1 MRRLCGRC
9 LVDIFG
15 GTWTVAGQVR
25 FFGCLLSDSCGGRRA
40 DGWFR
45 VCKKSSSVSR
55 EPSGAVCNDYADGAC
70 GFLWRDL
77 DGCRISALF
86 CSLLSDSCRGRR
98 ADGWFRVCKKSSS
111 VLRESSGAVCNV
123 SNEYASAD
131 ALPEPQAFLARQNC
145 PLSYKSHAT
154 VLLRLGQSRR
164 RRVVQ
169 KVFLK
174 GERPFREK
182 IPIVISILFGYTVVT
197 GEI

>member
-1 MRRLCGRC
+1 MREPSGGSLQRLCGRRLRISLAELGRLQDKC
-9 LVDIFG
+9 ALLGVYFQI
-15 GTWTVAGQVR
+15 VA
-25 FFGCLLSDSCGGRRA
+25 GGRRA

-145 PLSYKSHAT
+145 LLSTSCT
-154 VLLRLGQSRR
+154 QRFCCG
-164 RRVVQ
+164 
-169 KVFLK
+169 
-174 GERPFREK
+174 
-182 IPIVISILFGYTVVT
+182 
-197 GEI
+197 

>member
-1 MRRLCGRC
+1 MLRESSGAVCNDYADGAWWISLAELGRLQGKCAFLG
-9 LVDIFG
+9 VYFQI
-15 GTWTVAGQVR
+15 VA
-25 FFGCLLSDSCGGRRA
+25 GGRRA

-45 VCKKSSSVSR
+45 VRKKSSSVSR
-55 EPSGAVCNDYADGAC
+55 EPSGGSLRRLC
-70 GFLWRDL
+70 GRCL
-77 DGCRISALF
+77 RISLAELGRLQDKCAF
-86 CSLLSDSCRGRR
+86 FWSLLSDSCRG
-98 ADGWFRVCKKSSS
+98 VCGHGP
-111 VLRESSGAVCNV
+111 EAVCVCGV

-131 ALPEPQAFLARQNC
+131 ASPKPQFLARQNC